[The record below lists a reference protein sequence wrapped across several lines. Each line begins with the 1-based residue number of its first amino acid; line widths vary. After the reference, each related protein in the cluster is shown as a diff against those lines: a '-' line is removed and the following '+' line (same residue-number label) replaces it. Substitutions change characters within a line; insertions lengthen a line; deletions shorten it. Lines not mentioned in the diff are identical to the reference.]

1 MFEDLDWEDVT
12 PLAGRLD
19 PVESDARD
27 SLLECFE
34 RNRQRVYFSRQL
46 EVQNEDRYFHWI
58 TTASRRTQK
67 AECGNHG
74 EVSAQAYRSVNS
86 GEDSHG
92 LNVKSLSPNSA
103 TLPP

>member
-27 SLLECFE
+27 SLHEFFE

-58 TTASRRTQK
+58 TNRAIRDLESEGLVLSERRRL
-67 AECGNHG
+67 
-74 EVSAQAYRSVNS
+74 SS
-86 GEDSHG
+86 GVDYQ
-92 LNVKSLSPNSA
+92 
-103 TLPP
+103 